1 MRIQTTLAA
10 ALVLCFPLL
19 ASAGPVY
26 SVNRTIGG
34 GSVTGT
40 IETDGTIGV
49 LGGGNV
55 LGWNL
60 SITDGSG
67 SGALTLDSATNSQL
81 LLVGSLFSATAAGL
95 FFDFAGSAGF
105 ALFQNPSIGSG
116 QNWWCLEGV
125 ASGCSGAGNS
135 TESVTRDAGT
145 VFSVRQGYLQVAE
158 LADNTVPE
166 PASIA
171 LVLAAAGIAL
181 GVRRKQR

>member
-26 SVNRTIGG
+26 SVNRAIGG

-49 LGGGNV
+49 LGTGNV

-60 SITDGSG
+60 SIADGAG
-67 SGALTLDSATNSQL
+67 GDALTLDSTANSQL
-81 LLVGSLFSATAAGL
+81 LVIGSLFSATASGL

-116 QNWWCLEGV
+116 QNWWCLEGT

-135 TESVTRDAGT
+135 IESVTREGGT
-145 VFSVRQGYLQVAE
+145 VFSARQGTLQVAE
-158 LADNTVPE
+158 LSDNSVPE
-166 PASIA
+166 PGSIA

-181 GVRRKQR
+181 GTRRKQR